1 MHACVFVDLQGS
13 WLRSRRCDTGFTNFF
28 SIQLQQGTWDDAVWG
43 QFLQPDGNLE
53 LRGIISNVR

>member
-1 MHACVFVDLQGS
+1 MDLQGS

-28 SIQLQQGTWDDAVWG
+28 SIKLQQGEWDDAAWE
-43 QFLQPDGNLE
+43 QFLQPGGTLE